1 MRRREGGQRG
11 GAANRG
17 VLTLAAPPHLSFPP
31 QVEHIEKLFRP
42 GSAVSARILGAAGIE
57 GHATAATKASIVQ
70 AAVLRVADVVV
81 GSTVEGVV
89 ESVAGVADAAD
100 AKGKGAG
107 GRGGSRASAE
117 PPSHVDFAAGKG
129 VLAVVRLGEGVKAL
143 VTAIHAADV
152 LPKQAFAS
160 TKARKAFLQG
170 AGLLV
175 GSKVGRGLGWRDGGG
190 GRCKTRTLPP
200 IPRQIKV
207 RILSVDA
214 AASRIQATLKRTL
227 MHTSL
232 PVLASFE
239 DAARAFRASS
249 AEAPLVSHGFVTS
262 VRENGLIVTF
272 FGEAVA
278 VPVAVASELRPAL
291 CLLSCVQAASTASCR
306 SLTSSRRATSAR
318 TRSSRCALR
327 QGCKSWT
334 SRCPRSPFTSLQVP
348 SSAAAARGG
357 TVAAAPLAAMTA
369 LFSLGQVLKVRLA
382 GSGSAASTAA
392 YPV

>member
-1 MRRREGGQRG
+1 VVRSPWPPLPP
-11 GAANRG
+11 
-17 VLTLAAPPHLSFPP
+17 VLPPP

-160 TKARKAFLQG
+160 IKARKAFLQG

-175 GSKVGRGLGWRDGGG
+175 GSKVGRRGDGGWG
-190 GRCKTRTLPP
+190 GGNTSPP
-200 IPRQIKV
+200 RPPRQIKV

-272 FGEAVA
+272 FG
-278 VPVAVASELRPAL
+278 
-291 CLLSCVQAASTASCR
+291 
-306 SLTSSRRATSAR
+306 
-318 TRSSRCALR
+318 
-327 QGCKSWT
+327 
-334 SRCPRSPFTSLQVP
+334 
-348 SSAAAARGG
+348 AAAA
-357 TVAAAPLAAMTA
+357 AA
-369 LFSLGQVLKVRLA
+369 V
-382 GSGSAASTAA
+382 
-392 YPV
+392 YPWP